1 MGDDPETSFV
11 NSYLQMW
18 NMDNLFVC
26 GSSAF
31 PHFGVTNPTTTAAAL
46 TYRATEGTIDF
57 LKNGGQLVEEK
68 N

>member
-57 LKNGGQLVEEK
+57 LKNGGQLVEAK